1 MVNKVILIGNLGADP
16 ESRSTKSGST
26 VTNLRLA
33 TTERVKDS
41 QGNWNEQ
48 TEWHRVVCFGT
59 TAENVAR
66 FLSKGR
72 QVYIEGRIRTDKWQ
86 DKDGNNRYT
95 TEVVARTVQFLG
107 KKEGRQDD
115 GGYRSRPAPAS
126 GYNDDVPF

>member
-1 MVNKVILIGNLGADP
+1 MVNKVILVGNLGADP

-26 VTNLRLA
+26 VTNLRIA
-33 TTERVKDS
+33 TTERVKDRE
-41 QGNWNEQ
+41 GNWNEQ

-66 FLSKGR
+66 YLSKGR
-72 QVYIEGRIRTDKWQ
+72 QVYVEGRIRTDKWQ

-115 GGYRSRPAPAS
+115 GGSRAPATR
-126 GYNDDVPF
+126 YNDDVPF